1 TSGGQASPYCVK
13 SSFCCLKKQVDYQ
26 RGLEDAGYASAA
38 ELAGEMCTAGERGR
52 RELTPYAQPR
62 PCAPGD
68 GAVRWLGKLLRRFRS
83 ASQVHTSRWSSCR
96 SLRRRRRRLRG
107 G

>member
-1 TSGGQASPYCVK
+1 
-13 SSFCCLKKQVDYQ
+13 VDYQ

-68 GAVRWLGKLLRRFRS
+68 GAVRWLGKLL
-83 ASQVHTSRWSSCR
+83 
-96 SLRRRRRRLRG
+96 
-107 G
+107 